1 MFFRLYVCPNEKLQ
15 KRFPAIDKN
24 FIYVP
29 KPVSVGQTDVSM
41 SWVYYFS
48 NIYQCTLHM
57 QYNLICA
64 LCSKVPAISY
74 LPFNLNSILLIKK
87 YLT

>member
-41 SWVYYFS
+41 FFKYVILFLKHLPMHIAHAIQS
-48 NIYQCTLHM
+48 HM
-57 QYNLICA
+57 
-64 LCSKVPAISY
+64 CSKVPA
-74 LPFNLNSILLIKK
+74 
-87 YLT
+87 